1 MKTLLTIL
9 IFAYTLC
16 AYSSSFDSAFGRVP
30 TMSPKEASAIKEA
43 SETNDTS
50 KALEILKEA
59 SSKKWAGS
67 AIWFNLANVQM
78 SCDDTLSAIESY
90 RQAIKHMPS
99 FFMAQK
105 NLAFALEK
113 VGREDEAFVE
123 MKKALALSG
132 GSDCSIL
139 SRLASR
145 SARNG
150 DFSSA
155 LNFCNQALMYDSSN
169 KEMFFA
175 KAIFLFELGMFAE
188 CEKICTSILS
198 QNEKHVDALRL
209 IGKSRA
215 TRGDYKSAISAFE
228 ILKNSGKAKVSDL
241 AFLGDLLAREKLY
254 QRSAENYLKADKRES
269 LEKVAFAMLYSGDT
283 IGALNL
289 SDKLANPV
297 KLKLVG
303 LANINLSKNVEAKKN
318 LEEYLT
324 MRPDDLYVA
333 LRLADIYFAEG
344 QYTKAQALY
353 VQCQSDLKLM
363 LSALYGEMKV
373 ELAKSNY
380 RQALRIAQRIEKI
393 NPTSEISNYAK
404 MLEKHC
410 AEME

>member
-1 MKTLLTIL
+1 
-9 IFAYTLC
+9 
-16 AYSSSFDSAFGRVP
+16 
-30 TMSPKEASAIKEA
+30 
-43 SETNDTS
+43 
-50 KALEILKEA
+50 
-59 SSKKWAGS
+59 
-67 AIWFNLANVQM
+67 
-78 SCDDTLSAIESY
+78 
-90 RQAIKHMPS
+90 
-99 FFMAQK
+99 
-105 NLAFALEK
+105 
-113 VGREDEAFVE
+113 
-123 MKKALALSG
+123 
-132 GSDCSIL
+132 
-139 SRLASR
+139 
-145 SARNG
+145 
-150 DFSSA
+150 
-155 LNFCNQALMYDSSN
+155 
-169 KEMFFA
+169 
-175 KAIFLFELGMFAE
+175 
-188 CEKICTSILS
+188 
-198 QNEKHVDALRL
+198 
-209 IGKSRA
+209 
-215 TRGDYKSAISAFE
+215 
-228 ILKNSGKAKVSDL
+228 
-241 AFLGDLLAREKLY
+241 
-254 QRSAENYLKADKRES
+254 
-269 LEKVAFAMLYSGDT
+269 VAFAMLYSGDT

-344 QYTKAQALY
+344 QFTKAQALY

>member
-123 MKKALALSG
+123 MKKALARSG

-169 KEMFFA
+169 KEMLFA

-303 LANINLSKNVEAKKN
+303 LANINLFKNVEAKKN

-324 MRPDDLYVA
+324 IRPDDLYVA

-344 QYTKAQALY
+344 ENVTFT
-353 VQCQSDLKLM
+353 VT
-363 LSALYGEMKV
+363 V
-373 ELAKSNY
+373 
-380 RQALRIAQRIEKI
+380 
-393 NPTSEISNYAK
+393 TSS
-404 MLEKHC
+404 
-410 AEME
+410 